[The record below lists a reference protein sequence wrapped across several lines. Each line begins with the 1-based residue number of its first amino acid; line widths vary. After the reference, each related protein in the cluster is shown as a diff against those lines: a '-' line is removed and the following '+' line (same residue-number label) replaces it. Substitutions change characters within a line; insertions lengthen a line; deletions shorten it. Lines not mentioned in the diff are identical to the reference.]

1 MILNKLLLQAA
12 NLLTDTV
19 AAGKIKAVTDPVKA
33 HVDSLTNAITNPDS
47 LAALSPSKVA
57 SELKN
62 MDWGGVITNLS
73 NQIIS
78 LGLRIVAAIFIF
90 YVGKFIINKIYSV
103 VRAIM
108 VAKNFDKSLITFLLS
123 FIRITLLFLLIITVI
138 GVLGIETSS
147 FIAIFASAGVA
158 IGLALSGTLQNFA
171 GGVLILLIKPYKVG
185 DYIEFG
191 NYKGHV
197 KEIQIFHTVI
207 VNYNN
212 ERIIIPNGGLSTGTI
227 NNYSAETYRRCQWKI
242 AISYGD
248 DVDLARKVAF
258 EIIDA
263 DPRVVKKST
272 DTSHLAIEDDDNTP
286 EPVIEQ
292 QEQETMSW
300 WQRIF
305 RSAQQKREQL
315 KEEQEE
321 AIRAYMPKK
330 NYAPSV
336 NLESLDDSCITLVI
350 RAWVETK
357 DYWAV
362 LYSVNEKIYKQFPAR
377 GLHFPFPQ
385 LDVHMIGQQC

>member
-1 MILNKLLLQAA
+1 MMEKIFSPETYSVLGQWALGFCK
-12 NLLTDTV
+12 NLLV
-19 AAGKIKAVTDPVKA
+19 AALVFFIGRLLIKWIKKLVTKMLERTKTDP
-33 HVDSLTNAITNPDS
+33 SLYSFLTS
-47 LAALSPSKVA
+47 
-57 SELKN
+57 
-62 MDWGGVITNLS
+62 
-73 NQIIS
+73 
-78 LGLRIVAAIFIF
+78 IV
-90 YVGKFIINKIYSV
+90 NV
-103 VRAIM
+103 V
-108 VAKNFDKSLITFLLS
+108 LWLT
-123 FIRITLLFLLIITVI
+123 LIIIVI
-138 GVLGIETSS
+138 SILGIETSS
-147 FIAIFASAGVA
+147 FIALFASAGMA
-158 IGLALSGTLQNFA
+158 IGMALSGTLQNFA

-272 DTSHLAIEDDDNTP
+272 DTSHLAIEDDDTAP
-286 EPVIEQ
+286 EPVVEH
-292 QEQETMSW
+292 QEQETLSW

-315 KEEQEE
+315 KEEQQE

-357 DYWAV
+357 DYWTV

-385 LDVHMIGQQC
+385 LDVHMIGQ